1 MSEWSSEPQPGG
13 RVRKVAAALPVVD
26 RRVSHLGPGVEEIQ
40 SLDEVVHPGS
50 QGLARLVGVFL

>member
-1 MSEWSSEPQPGG
+1 MSEH
-13 RVRKVAAALPVVD
+13 AAHREALSHDQAVALPVVD

-40 SLDEVVHPGS
+40 SLDEVVNPGS